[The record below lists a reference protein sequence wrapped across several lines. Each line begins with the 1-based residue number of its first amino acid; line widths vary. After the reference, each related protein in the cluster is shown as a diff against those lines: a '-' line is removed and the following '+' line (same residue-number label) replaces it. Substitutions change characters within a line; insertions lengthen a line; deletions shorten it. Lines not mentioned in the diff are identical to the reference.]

1 MGHILITGAGRGLG
15 KETAIALSKAGH
27 AVAINYC
34 RSEKEAR
41 LLAET
46 LGNAI
51 ALRADVGDLRQVIRM
66 AEEIN
71 DRWGRLDALINNA
84 GVAIDNLLIKT
95 PTEDWDEV
103 MRVNLKGAFN
113 AAQAFAPLL
122 IKSGGG
128 HILNISSRSGLRG
141 KPGQAAYSAGKAGL
155 IGLTFSLAK
164 ELAPYNIRVNAV
176 LPGYMPTSMG
186 EGAATAMKK
195 AKEESLTGRLS
206 DPLEVAGF
214 IAWLLGT
221 EGVTGQVFTLDS
233 RP

>member
-15 KETAIALSKAGH
+15 KEVATALSKAGH
-27 AVAINYC
+27 AVAVNYC
-34 RSEKEAR
+34 HSEKEAR
-41 LLAET
+41 LLAEA

-51 ALRADVGDLRQVIRM
+51 ALRADVGDMRQVIRM

-84 GVAIDNLLIKT
+84 GVASDDLLIKT
-95 PTEDWDEV
+95 RTEDWDEV

-113 AAQAFAPLL
+113 ATKAFAPLL
-122 IKSGGG
+122 RESGGG
-128 HILNISSRSGLRG
+128 HIINISSHSGLRG
-141 KPGQAAYSAGKAGL
+141 KAGQAAYSAGKAGL

-186 EGAATAMKK
+186 EGAEGAMKR
-195 AKEESLTGRLS
+195 AKEESLLRRLS
-206 DPLEVAGF
+206 DPREVAWF